1 MHVWETGWQFLHRS
15 DHPTY
20 TVGIYLQKTIPW
32 EYHLHTGI
40 AETDVQMQVFIHWQV
55 LLATYDVNCP

>member
-1 MHVWETGWQFLHRS
+1 MLQKFAEYACVGNWLTVFLHRS

-20 TVGIYLQKTIPW
+20 TVGIYLLKTIPW

-40 AETDVQMQVFIHWQV
+40 AETDVQMQVFIH
-55 LLATYDVNCP
+55 